1 MKETVI
7 PIFSDFIYHATLDV
21 DENNLERYV
30 KNIISNNT
38 SRVRSN
44 VGGYQSNDLELND
57 NILFLFNEI
66 ENHLHKT
73 AQNIGFKR
81 KLRLNNFWLNVNNHK
96 DYNAPHRHPQ
106 SLMSGVFYIKVPENS
121 GRIKF
126 INPNGALIDSYL
138 SYFHF
143 QVGKDYSPTSLLAS
157 EWNITPEKND
167 LILFP
172 PWLEHWVESN
182 NSNEE
187 RISISFNYAT

>member
-1 MKETVI
+1 MKETVL
-7 PIFSDFIYHATLDV
+7 PIFSDFLYHATLDV
-21 DENNLERYV
+21 DENSLERYA
-30 KNIISNNT
+30 KNIISNDT
-38 SRVRSN
+38 GRVRSN
-44 VGGYQSNDLELND
+44 IGGYQSNDLELND

-96 DYNAPHRHPQ
+96 DHNIVHRHPR

-121 GRIKF
+121 GGIKF
-126 INPNGALIDSYL
+126 MNPNGALIDSYL

-143 QVGKDYSPTSLLAS
+143 QTGKDYSPTSLLAS
-157 EWNITPEKND
+157 EWIITPEKND

-172 PWLEHWVESN
+172 SWLEHWVEPN

-187 RISISFNYAT
+187 RISISFNYAV